1 MLLRHA
7 TPRRNLLSICG
18 RGLLCSKSKGKLEV
32 VWLHAPTATPWAAL
46 HTVKRHGGRVEGV
59 VILEVDVPRS
69 WLRRNRRRLWFSTL
83 DISPARIKRV
93 IDFGELA
100 ASPVADEWAPK
111 TERPPLALAAG

>member
-7 TPRRNLLSICG
+7 TPRRNLPSIRC
-18 RGLLCSKSKGKLEV
+18 RGLLCSKSKGKLPV
-32 VWLHAPTATPWAAL
+32 VWLHSATATPWAAL

-69 WLRRNRRRLWFSTL
+69 WLRRNRRRLWYSVE
-83 DISPARIKRV
+83 DIPSGRIKRV

-100 ASPVADEWAPK
+100 ASPIADEWAP
-111 TERPPLALAAG
+111 TAERPLLARAAG